1 VNEMTKSL
9 PIGELAR
16 KSEVNIET
24 IRFYEKQ
31 GILPDPART
40 ESGRRIYDQDDVK
53 RLSFIHRCR
62 GLGFSL
68 KEIESLLSLV
78 DDGDYTCK
86 EVREITASHA
96 QDVKQKISAL
106 RKMESVLD
114 AMVERCGKGD
124 VPECPIIEELFG
136 S

>member
-1 VNEMTKSL
+1 MTKSL

-31 GILPDPART
+31 GILPKPART

-68 KEIESLLSLV
+68 KEIGSLLSLV
-78 DDGDYTCK
+78 DTGDYTCK
-86 EVREITASHA
+86 EVHEITISHA
-96 QDVKQKISAL
+96 QDVKQKISSL
-106 RKMESVLD
+106 QKMESVLD
-114 AMVERCGKGD
+114 EMADQCSKGD
-124 VPECPIIEELFG
+124 VPECPIVDQLF
-136 S
+136 SS